1 MPTVDT
7 KVSGLVGTIG
17 CTILHYDGTVHAAR
31 ATAGITE
38 PVAGSGTYHIADPDP
53 ATTLTFV
60 WDIVAGTGSASETL
74 YAGRQS
80 VPDILADTNELQA
93 ELADG
98 GRTDLILDGIS
109 GLEKLARNRVDT
121 DPATG
126 VMTVYDDNSTTPLYT
141 ADVFEDVAGTIP
153 YDGQAANRRDRLA

>member
-17 CTILHYDGTVHAAR
+17 CTILHYDGSVHAAR

-60 WDIVAGTGSASETL
+60 WDIVEGTGSASETL

-80 VPDILADTNELQA
+80 VPDILADTAELQ
-93 ELADG
+93 
-98 GRTDLILDGIS
+98 
-109 GLEKLARNRVDT
+109 KLARNRVDT
-121 DPATG
+121 NPSTG
-126 VMTVYDDNSTTPLYT
+126 VMTIYDDNSTTPLFT

>member
-80 VPDILADTNELQA
+80 VADIHTDVDAILAALPTA
-93 ELADG
+93 SY
-98 GRTDLILDGIS
+98 RFLI
-109 GLEKLARNRVDT
+109 KV
-121 DPATG
+121 
-126 VMTVYDDNSTTPLYT
+126 
-141 ADVFEDVAGTIP
+141 
-153 YDGQAANRRDRLA
+153 